1 MATQLLGKR
10 IKRKEDPRLIQGR
23 SHYVD
28 DIRLDGML
36 HMAFARSVHA
46 HARIKSVNVS
56 AARTLPGVVDVLT
69 GNDLK
74 GRIGLVPCAA
84 GMEGLKVPEHFCLA
98 VDEVRYVGEPVAAVV
113 ATDRYLARDA
123 ADKIE
128 IDYEPLHAVT
138 DPEKALGKGTPLVH
152 KNFSD
157 NVAFVAKL
165 GGEDWKAVEEDKS
178 LKVIKQRLLNQRL
191 APISMET
198 RGVVASYSPGEDTLT
213 VWSSTQIPH
222 LLKTQL
228 AVMTGMDEAHCRVI
242 APEVGGGFGSKL
254 NLYGEEGVACFVSRK
269 LGKPVK
275 WIEGRRENLLA
286 TIHGRDQIDDLEVY
300 VRPDGKVVGLKCW
313 IIADLG
319 AYHQLLT
326 PAIPTLTALMILG
339 CYNVPHVWVETRG
352 VFTNKMATDAYR
364 GAGRPEATYI
374 IERVMDLVAD
384 ELNMDP
390 AEVRMK
396 NFPSPQDFPLALP
409 TGVTYDTANYQKTLK
424 KVLKLSRYSKLRK
437 EQERLRKKGKY
448 IGLGLSTYVEIC
460 AMGPSS
466 RMPAGGWESGT
477 VRVEPTGKV
486 TVLSGTSPHGQGEE
500 TTFAQIVAEGLG
512 ISFDDVT
519 VYHGDTFQVPIGI
532 GTFGSR
538 TTAVG
543 GTAIHMAT
551 ERVKKKMARIA
562 AHKLGVKPGE
572 LVFSEG
578 KVQTSDGQKSMA
590 FGDVVSE
597 AYFARQLPPGIEPGL
612 TEHCVF
618 EPPNYTFPF
627 GAHLAV
633 TEVDAETGEV
643 RLRNYFAV
651 DDCGRILNPLLVDG
665 QIHGGLAQ
673 GIGQA
678 LWEELVYDENG
689 QLVTGTLMDYAVPKA
704 HQFPWFETANTETK
718 TPVNPLGA
726 KGVGEAGTIG
736 STPAVVNSV
745 VDALRPFGVRHIDM
759 PLKPEKLWRILK
771 QGLKQGRSKAPIK
784 GGPHRDS

>member
-1 MATQLLGKR
+1 MATKLLGER

-23 SHYVD
+23 AHYVD
-28 DIRLDGML
+28 DLKLDGML

-56 AARTLPGVVDVLT
+56 RARALPGVVEVWT
-69 GNDLK
+69 GNDIK
-74 GRIGLVPCAA
+74 GQLGLIPCAA
-84 GMEGLKVPEHFCLA
+84 GIEGLKVPENHCLA
-98 VDEVRYVGEPVAAVV
+98 VDKVCYVGQPIAAVV

-123 ADKIE
+123 ADEIE
-128 IDYEPLHAVT
+128 IEYETLPAVT
-138 DPEKALGKGTPLVH
+138 DLEKALAKGSPLVH
-152 KNFSD
+152 ENFGD
-157 NVAFVAKL
+157 NVAFVLKL
-165 GGEDWKAVEEDKS
+165 EGGDWKALKEDKS
-178 LKVIKQRLLNQRL
+178 LKVVKQRFINQRL
-191 APISMET
+191 APVSMET
-198 RGVVASYSPGEDTLT
+198 RGVIASYLPGEDMLT

-222 LLKTQL
+222 ILKTQL
-228 AVMTGMDEAHCRVI
+228 AIMTGLDEARCRVVT
-242 APEVGGGFGSKL
+242 PEVGGGFGSKL
-254 NLYGEEGVACFVSRK
+254 NVYSEEGVACFASRK

-275 WIEGRRENLLA
+275 WIEGRRENFLA
-286 TIHGRDQIDDLEVY
+286 TIHGRDQINDLEIY
-300 VRPDGKVVGLKCW
+300 VRPDGKVLGLKCR

-339 CYNVPHVWVETRG
+339 CYNIPNVFVETKG

-374 IERVMDLVAD
+374 IERAMDLVAT
-384 ELNMDP
+384 ELKMDP
-390 AEVRMK
+390 VEVRMK
-396 NFPSPQDFPLALP
+396 NFPTPREFPLSLP

-424 KVLKLSRYSKLRK
+424 KLLKLSGYARLRK
-437 EQERLRKKGKY
+437 EQERMRKKGRY
-448 IGLGLSTYVEIC
+448 LGLGLSTYVEIC

-500 TTFAQIVAEGLG
+500 TTFAQIVAEGL
-512 ISFDDVT
+512 SVPFDDVT
-519 VYHGDTFQVPIGI
+519 VYHGDTSVVPMGI

-543 GTAIHMAT
+543 GTAIHRAV
-551 ERVKKKMARIA
+551 ERVKKKMARLA
-562 AHKLGVKPGE
+562 AHKLKVKPGE
-572 LVFSEG
+572 LVFTEG
-578 KVQTSDGQKSMA
+578 KIQTADGKKSLA
-590 FGDVVSE
+590 FGEVVGE
-597 AYFARQLPPGIEPGL
+597 AYFARQLPPGVEPGL
-612 TEHCVF
+612 TEQVVF

-633 TEVDAETGEV
+633 TEIDAETGEV
-643 RLRNYFAV
+643 HLRNYFAV
-651 DDCGRILNPLLVDG
+651 DDCGRILNPMLVDG
-665 QIHGGLAQ
+665 QIHGGVAQ

-704 HQFPWFETANTETK
+704 HFFPWFETANTETK
-718 TPVNPLGA
+718 TDVNELGV

-745 VDALRPFGVRHIDM
+745 LDALRPFGVRHIDM
-759 PLKPEKLWRILK
+759 PLKPEKIWRILK
-771 QGLKQGRSKAPIK
+771 QGPQEGRSA
-784 GGPHRDS
+784 S

>member
-1 MATQLLGKR
+1 MPTKLLGER

-23 SHYVD
+23 AHYVD
-28 DIRLDGML
+28 DIKLDGML
-36 HMAFARSVHA
+36 HMAFVRSVHA
-46 HARIKSVNVS
+46 HARIRSINTS
-56 AARTLPGVVDVLT
+56 AAQAMPGVQAVFT
-69 GNDLK
+69 GEDLK
-74 GRIGLVPCAA
+74 GKLGLIPCAA
-84 GMEGLKVPEHFCLA
+84 GIEGLKVPEHHCLA
-98 VDEVRYVGEPVAAVV
+98 VNKVCYVGEPLAAVV

-123 ADKIE
+123 ADKVE
-128 IDYEPLHAVT
+128 VDYEPLPVVT
-138 DPEKALGKGTPLVH
+138 DPEKALEKGSLAIH
-152 KNFSD
+152 EKFRD
-157 NVAFVAKL
+157 NLAFVAKL
-165 GGEDWKAVEEDKS
+165 EGGDWKAVEKDKS
-178 LKVIKQRLLNQRL
+178 LKVVKQRLFNQRL

-198 RGVVASYSPGEDTLT
+198 RGVIASYSQGEDSLT

-222 LLKTQL
+222 ILKTQL
-228 AVMTGMDEAHCRVI
+228 AVMLGLDEPRCRVI
-242 APEVGGGFGSKL
+242 APEVGGAFGSKL
-254 NLYGEEGVACFVSRK
+254 NVYGEEGVACFASHK
-269 LGKPVK
+269 LGRPVK
-275 WIEGRRENLLA
+275 WIEDRRENMLA
-286 TIHGRDQIDDLEVY
+286 TIHGRDQIDDVEVY
-300 VRPDGKVVGLKCW
+300 VQPDGKVVGLKCW

-339 CYNVPHVWVETRG
+339 AYNIRNVFVETKG

-374 IERVMDLVAD
+374 IERVMDIVAL

-390 AEVRMK
+390 VDVRTK
-396 NFPSPQDFPLALP
+396 NFPSPQEFPLTLP

-424 KVLKLSRYSKLRK
+424 KVLQLAGYTKLRK

-448 IGLGLSTYVEIC
+448 LGLGLSTYVEIC

-466 RMPAGGWESGT
+466 RMPAGGWEHGT

-519 VYHGDTFQVPIGI
+519 VFHGDTAMVPIGI

-543 GTAIHMAT
+543 GTAIYRAT

-572 LVFSEG
+572 LVFADG
-578 KVQTSDGQKSMA
+578 KVETADGKKSMA
-590 FGDVVSE
+590 FGEVVGE
-597 AYFARQLPPGIEPGL
+597 AYFARQLPPGVEPGL
-612 TEHCVF
+612 TEQYVF

-633 TEVDAETGEV
+633 TEVDGETGEV
-643 RLRNYFAV
+643 HLRNYYAV
-651 DDCGRILNPLLVDG
+651 DDCGRILNPMLVDG

-678 LWEELVYDENG
+678 LWEDLVYDKNG

-704 HQFPWFETANTETK
+704 HQFPWFETSNTETK
-718 TPVNPLGA
+718 TPVNPLGV
-726 KGVGEAGTIG
+726 KGVGEAGTIA
-736 STPAVVNSV
+736 STPAIVNSV

-759 PLKPEKLWRILK
+759 PLKPEKIWRITK
-771 QGLKQGRSKAPIK
+771 QGLKA
-784 GGPHRDS
+784 